1 MEWAICLR
9 GGKGMKHKLYETM
22 LLTLVLAVGGIA
34 LLFCLPLSQELFA
47 IGAAVIVCAA
57 VSVCLLELFFLRK
70 MLVAHTE
77 KLLDTLDDMIVEKEE
92 IHFPEYHDTLT
103 VKIQDRMKQYH
114 EIMLHTRE
122 ENQKEKEMIQSMVS
136 DIAHQMRTPAANLKL
151 FAEILGRNNLSGEKK
166 EQFLP
171 MVEEQTEKI
180 NFLMDAMTEM
190 SRLETGLVSLHQKR
204 QSLLDTLAEAMS
216 EVMPKALKKEITVT
230 VSCPEE
236 TELVHD
242 RRWTVEAV
250 FNLLDNAV
258 KYTGRGGKIRIEVH
272 QGQFYTK
279 INISDTGRGI
289 AAEHLNKIFQRFYRE
304 PEAEGEEGIGLGLH
318 LAKEIIEMEKGYISV
333 ASVVGEGTTFS
344 VYLLNEPKLH

>member
-1 MEWAICLR
+1 MC
-9 GGKGMKHKLYETM
+9 ETM
-22 LLTLVLAVGGIA
+22 VLTLVLAVGGIA
-34 LLFCLPLSQELFA
+34 ILFCLPLNQQLFA
-47 IGAAVIVCAA
+47 CGAMIIVCT
-57 VSVCLLELFFLRK
+57 VVFVCLLEMMLLRK
-70 MLVAHTE
+70 MLVKHAE
-77 KLLDTLDDMIVEKEE
+77 KLLDTLADMIAEKEE
-92 IHFPEYHDTLT
+92 ISFSEYHDTLT

-114 EIMLHTRE
+114 EIMIYTRE

-136 DIAHQMRTPAANLKL
+136 DIAHQVRTPAANLKM
-151 FAEILGRNNLSGEKK
+151 FAEILGRKNLSEERKK
-166 EQFLP
+166 QFFT
-171 MVEEQTEKI
+171 MMEAQTEKI
-180 NFLMDAMTEM
+180 NFLMDAMTKM

-216 EVMPKALKKEITVT
+216 EVMPKAMKKGITVT

-236 TELVHD
+236 TELIHD

-258 KYTGRGGKIRIEVH
+258 KYTNQGGKIKIDVN

-318 LAKEIIEMEKGYISV
+318 LAKEIIELEKGYISV

-344 VYLLNEPKLH
+344 VYLLNEPDSTVPKRSD

>member
-1 MEWAICLR
+1 MMQLERQKKILDYLNKNRKATT
-9 GGKGMKHKLYETM
+9 KE
-22 LLTLVLAVGGIA
+22 
-34 LLFCLPLSQELFA
+34 LSQ
-47 IGAAVIVCAA
+47 
-57 VSVCLLELFFLRK
+57 
-70 MLVAHTE
+70 
-77 KLLDTLDDMIVEKEE
+77 LLDVSTTTIRTDLNQMDRENLITKTHGGAVYNDRSLDNIE
-92 IHFPEYHDTLT
+92 LT
-103 VKIQDRMKQYH
+103 GRAYFFDERA
-114 EIMLHTRE
+114 L

-136 DIAHQMRTPAANLKL
+136 DIAHQVRTPAANLKM
-151 FAEILGRNNLSGEKK
+151 FAEILGRKNLSEERKK
-166 EQFLP
+166 QFFT
-171 MVEEQTEKI
+171 MMEAQTEKI
-180 NFLMDAMTEM
+180 NFLMDAMTKM

-216 EVMPKALKKEITVT
+216 EVMPKAMKKGITVT

-236 TELVHD
+236 TELIHD

-258 KYTGRGGKIRIEVH
+258 KYTDQGGKIKIDVN

-318 LAKEIIEMEKGYISV
+318 LAKEIIELEKGYISV
-333 ASVVGEGTTFS
+333 AAVVGEGTTFS
-344 VYLLNEPKLH
+344 VYLLNEPDSTVPKRSD